1 MAYNKNEKTRD
12 NRLKSE
18 KSNRYTFKWSY
29 EYRHKAMTLPLLT
42 FVISCVLMIFLCP
55 NALKK
60 KSPILEVIFIVGF
73 GVAFLLYNLAIF
85 QNLIHHTEILPDKI
99 TIVPLLGKATVLD
112 GVQHIERVQR
122 TDFDADNTTYILKL
136 KEREETRQDLDF
148 THQKLVHKK
157 FGEFTQHCV
166 NFDEIA
172 MVTCADGKKYLI
184 NYPRE
189 LQEKTV

>member
-1 MAYNKNEKTRD
+1 M
-12 NRLKSE
+12 
-18 KSNRYTFKWSY
+18 
-29 EYRHKAMTLPLLT
+29 
-42 FVISCVLMIFLCP
+42 
-55 NALKK
+55 
-60 KSPILEVIFIVGF
+60 
-73 GVAFLLYNLAIF
+73 YNLAIF